1 MTRCGSFQQGISF
14 ILVFSITSGLATLQT
29 QGRQLARSHPAI
41 CLNQLATCVYTVETP
56 QATIYRSDWGCSMHM
71 QAQCEIHQCEANLL
85 LLGCSS
91 NGLGLHVRPDTCQ
104 LLPLRMVHLPQLAH
118 LQSTPQSHILTDGK
132 SAYAPD
138 HGSPPSC
145 VSPAAHTSV
154 THPDGQQ
161 SRELS
166 SVRHSDKQQA
176 SIQKIVRI
184 PHNHCS

>member
-1 MTRCGSFQQGISF
+1 
-14 ILVFSITSGLATLQT
+14 
-29 QGRQLARSHPAI
+29 
-41 CLNQLATCVYTVETP
+41 
-56 QATIYRSDWGCSMHM
+56 
-71 QAQCEIHQCEANLL
+71 
-85 LLGCSS
+85 
-91 NGLGLHVRPDTCQ
+91 
-104 LLPLRMVHLPQLAH
+104 MVHLPQLAH

-176 SIQKIVRI
+176 SIQKTSAFPTITVHDCSVMVGAATQEAGEADDNHWAFIELVSSPWVRYVQT
-184 PHNHCS
+184 